1 MTYISIIYAIIATMI
16 ITVFFIYNIT
26 FYYSRVVYYFNLT
39 EHVKN
44 HPEYKYQLNYISFS
58 ELISDLLF
66 IILNSIM
73 IILLWLFLFMHI
85 NYQNYYITL
94 LYLLLAIFLGTIL
107 ILVLLYRSYTTINYF
122 KNNYINPKFVSGI
135 VTEIIK
141 VDNKKPII
149 SYEYA
154 VNSVKYTN
162 SSNQYHIN
170 YKKNDKITIIYSSKF
185 PESSAIYDETIKYYG
200 WIYTILL
207 IIAFI
212 LLWIFFIYDIYNLF

>member
-26 FYYSRVVYYFNLT
+26 FYYSRVVYYFN
-39 EHVKN
+39 VKN
-44 HPEYKYQLNYISFS
+44 HSEYKYQLKYISFS

-94 LYLLLAIFLGTIL
+94 LYLLLAIFLGTFL
-107 ILVLLYRSYTTINYF
+107 ILFLLYINNINYDQRSY
-122 KNNYINPKFVSGI
+122 YINPKFVSGI
-135 VTEIIK
+135 VTEVIKEDDKRTIITF
-141 VDNKKPII
+141 
-149 SYEYA
+149 EYT
-154 VNSVKYTN
+154 VNNVKYTN
-162 SSNQYHIN
+162 SSNQYNLIYTN
-170 YKKNDKITIIYSSKF
+170 YKKNDKIKIIYSGDNN
-185 PESSAIYDETIKYYG
+185 PEASSIYDETIKYYG

-207 IIAFI
+207 IITFI